1 MPPSVHRWSDMA
13 KAPKTVKVAADN
25 NVLGALPSELLV
37 DGTSVTMSSVYVY
50 GQDGDVDG
58 LSYPGGDEDIP
69 DEDADEAQDEPHYV
83 VLKGKTVKHDGVVY
97 NEHNVIPITGA
108 DADRLL
114 CAGVIADYNDLLRRV
129 MTAAPAVTVT
139 TE

>member
-1 MPPSVHRWSDMA
+1 MLPSVQRWSDMA
-13 KAPKTVKVAADN
+13 KTPKTVKVAADN
-25 NVLGALPSELLV
+25 NELGALPSELLV
-37 DGTSVTMSSVYVY
+37 DGTSDTMSSVNVY
-50 GQDGDVDG
+50 GQDGDV
-58 LSYPGGDEDIP
+58 
-69 DEDADEAQDEPHYV
+69 AEAQDEPHYV

>member
-1 MPPSVHRWSDMA
+1 MPPSVQRWSDMA
-13 KAPKTVKVAADN
+13 KAPKTVKVAEPDDN
-25 NVLGALPSELLV
+25 ELGGLPSELLV
-37 DGTSVTMSSVYVY
+37 DGALGMDLQVNTT
-50 GQDGDVDG
+50 
-58 LSYPGGDEDIP
+58 EHEAIP
-69 DEDADEAQDEPHYV
+69 DDLHDGGLDEKDVVDDEAEPHYV

-97 NEHNVIPITGA
+97 NEHNVIPITGV

-139 TE
+139 PE